1 MKLYENI
8 KKRRQELGLSQQEL
22 AERVGYSGK
31 SMISQIESGIVDLPE
46 SMIMKFAIALDTTP
60 AYLMGWN
67 DEFPEKIFDESF
79 EKSGQTSRLR
89 YYLDMFSKL
98 SEQSQ
103 NSVIEYMDYQLS
115 KENTNNES

>member
-31 SMISQIESGIVDLPE
+31 SMISQIESGMVDLPE

-60 AYLMGWN
+60 TYLMGWN
-67 DEFPEKIFDESF
+67 DEFSEKIFDESF